1 MNTGKISEKVLK
13 RSVLRQ
19 IMTER
24 EEVLNGAGIGED
36 CAIFSFSDR
45 YITSCMQEA
54 VIRLKD
60 DMEAVKYDAEPRITM
75 THLLKRCTNNLA
87 AAGSQP
93 VAVMITLFLP
103 ETLEEPD
110 LKAFV
115 VEAEETCK
123 ELSIS
128 IAGGQTRVSGR
139 ITAPIAVVTG
149 FGTLPLPVGNA
160 WNTAVN
166 TGNAGYTAESAENP
180 GHGTENVAGNV
191 GYTAGNAGDIT
202 RNAGHTISNAGHTIS
217 NAGHTTSNARHTAS
231 NAAPGQDIVV
241 SKWIGLEGTAL
252 LARRYREDLLSRY
265 PACLV
270 DEAACFDRYLSVL
283 PEAAAAVEFG
293 VCAMHDVSEG
303 GIFAALWELAEAAGV
318 GLTVDIKKLPLR
330 QETVEICEH
339 CNVNPY
345 ELLSGG
351 SLIMTAEDGP
361 GLTAWLRERQIPA
374 VIVGK
379 VTDSNDRLLLN
390 GDEVRYMDRPKR
402 DEIYR
407 VYTACA
413 EEREGIS

>member
-13 RSVLRQ
+13 RSVLKQ
-19 IMTER
+19 IKTER

-36 CAIFSFSDR
+36 CAIFSFSDQHV
-45 YITSCMQEA
+45 TSCMQEA

-60 DMEAVKYDAEPRITM
+60 DMEAVKYDAEPRVTM
-75 THLLKRCTNNLA
+75 SHLIKRCANNLA
-87 AAGSQP
+87 AAGSQL
-93 VAVMITLFLP
+93 VAVMITMLLP
-103 ETLEEPD
+103 EILEETD

-115 VEAEETCK
+115 VEAETTCK

-128 IAGGQTRVSGR
+128 IAGGQTRVSGK
-139 ITAPIAVVTG
+139 ITAPIAVVAG
-149 FGTLPLPVGNA
+149 FGTLPLSNEYTWSTAINTGNA
-160 WNTAVN
+160 RYTAAN
-166 TGNAGYTAESAENP
+166 AGNAGYTA
-180 GHGTENVAGNV
+180 VR
-191 GYTAGNAGDIT
+191 YT
-202 RNAGHTISNAGHTIS
+202 S
-217 NAGHTTSNARHTAS
+217 S

-241 SKWIGLEGTAL
+241 SKWIGLEGTAF
-252 LARRYREDLLSRY
+252 LACRYREDLCSRY
-265 PACLV
+265 PAYLV
-270 DEAACFDRYLSVL
+270 DEAAGFDRYLSVL

-293 VCAMHDVSEG
+293 ACAMHDASEG

-351 SLIMTAEDGP
+351 SLIMTAEDGS

-379 VTDSNDRLLLN
+379 VTDSNDRLLIN

-402 DEIYR
+402 DELYR
-407 VYTACA
+407 VCSRKQT
-413 EEREGIS
+413 

>member
-19 IMTER
+19 IKTER

-45 YITSCMQEA
+45 YITSCMQES

-60 DMEAVKYDAEPRITM
+60 DMESVKHDAEPRITM
-75 THLLKRCTNNLA
+75 THLLKRCINNLA

-93 VAVMITLFLP
+93 VSVMITLLLP

-110 LKAFV
+110 VKAFV
-115 VEAEETCK
+115 AEAEETCK
-123 ELSIS
+123 GLSIS
-128 IAGGQTRVSGR
+128 IAGGQTRVSGK
-139 ITAPIAVVTG
+139 ITAPIAVATG
-149 FGTLPLPVGNA
+149 FGMLPLTGENTRYTADNAENVGHTAGNA
-160 WNTAVN
+160 
-166 TGNAGYTAESAENP
+166 
-180 GHGTENVAGNV
+180 ENVEH
-191 GYTAGNAGDIT
+191 TAGNAGCGAGNVAGNEGHTAINAGDIT
-202 RNAGHTISNAGHTIS
+202 GNAGHTAG
-217 NAGHTTSNARHTAS
+217 

-252 LARRYREDLLSRY
+252 LARRYRESLLSRY

-270 DEAACFDRYLSVL
+270 NEAACFDRYLSVL

-330 QETVEICEH
+330 QETVEVCEY

-351 SLIMTAEDGP
+351 SLIMTAEDGS

-402 DEIYR
+402 DEIYP
-407 VYTACA
+407 VYAACA

>member
-1 MNTGKISEKVLK
+1 MNTGKILEKVLK

-19 IMTER
+19 IKTER
-24 EEVLNGAGIGED
+24 EEVMNGAGIGED

-45 YITSCMQEA
+45 YVASCMQEA

-60 DMEAVKYDAEPRITM
+60 DTEAVKYDAEPRITM
-75 THLLKRCTNNLA
+75 AHLIKRCTNNLA
-87 AAGSQP
+87 AAGSRP
-93 VAVMITLFLP
+93 VAAMITLLLP

-128 IAGGQTRVSGR
+128 IAGGQTRVSGK
-139 ITAPIAVVTG
+139 IAAPIAVVTG
-149 FGTLPLPVGNA
+149 FGTLPLSGEYI
-160 WNTAVN
+160 WNTADN
-166 TGNAGYTAESAENP
+166 IGNAGYTVVNTGNTRYTAVN
-180 GHGTENVAGNV
+180 TENA
-191 GYTAGNAGDIT
+191 GYTAGNAVHTAGNAGYADGNVRHIF
-202 RNAGHTISNAGHTIS
+202 RNA
-217 NAGHTTSNARHTAS
+217 

-252 LARRYREDLLSRY
+252 LARRRREDLLSRY
-265 PACLV
+265 PAYLV
-270 DEAACFDRYLSVL
+270 DEAACFERYLSVL

-293 VCAMHDVSEG
+293 VCAMHDASEG
-303 GIFAALWELAEAAGV
+303 GIFAALWELAETSGV

-351 SLIMTAEDGP
+351 SLIMTAEDGS

-402 DEIYR
+402 DELYR
-407 VYTACA
+407 MFQDC
-413 EEREGIS
+413 

>member
-13 RSVLRQ
+13 RSVLKQ
-19 IMTER
+19 IETER

-45 YITSCMQEA
+45 NVTSCMQEA

-60 DMEAVKYDAEPRITM
+60 DMEAVKYDAEPRVTIS
-75 THLLKRCTNNLA
+75 HLIKRCTNNLA

-93 VAVMITLFLP
+93 VAVMITMLLP
-103 ETLEEPD
+103 EILEETD

-115 VEAEETCK
+115 VEAETTCK

-128 IAGGQTRVSGR
+128 IAGGQTRVTGK
-139 ITAPIAVVTG
+139 ITAPIAVATG
-149 FGTLPLPVGNA
+149 FGTLPLS
-160 WNTAVN
+160 
-166 TGNAGYTAESAENP
+166 AGYAD
-180 GHGTENVAGNV
+180 
-191 GYTAGNAGDIT
+191 GDV
-202 RNAGHTISNAGHTIS
+202 
-217 NAGHTTSNARHTAS
+217 RHTSRHAM
-231 NAAPGQDIVV
+231 PGQDIVV
-241 SKWIGLEGTAL
+241 SKWIGLEGTAF

-265 PACLV
+265 PAYLV
-270 DEAACFDRYLSVL
+270 DEAACFDRYLPVL

-351 SLIMTAEDGP
+351 SLIMTAEDGL

-379 VTDSNDRLLLN
+379 VTDSNDRVILN

-407 VYTACA
+407 VFQD
-413 EEREGIS
+413 S